1 MEHHQLWITELLNR
15 IFGKPVAA
23 LLNAIGIHPHDPQNP
38 IPNQVAMELVVFLV
52 AVIFVLW
59 LKRRLSV
66 DRPGAAQQCI
76 EMVLS
81 NPMGVGIQDLLN
93 DNVGHESGKY
103 LPMIGSIGLFILL
116 CNLVSL
122 VPGFESPTATS
133 SVPLG
138 CALVVFAY
146 YNWCGIR
153 KHGMLSYLKH
163 FLGPDLA
170 ETSKA
175 RFFTELILFVLQ
187 LPFKVL
193 MLIIETISH
202 LARLLSLTV
211 RLWVNMLVS
220 ELLYGTFLGLTLSLF
235 LFVRDKSVLGY
246 VLVPVPLLVPILFIA
261 LHVLVGVLQAFVFT
275 LLPSIYL
282 GVAVGE
288 EH

>member
-1 MEHHQLWITELLNR
+1 
-15 IFGKPVAA
+15 
-23 LLNAIGIHPHDPQNP
+23 
-38 IPNQVAMELVVFLV
+38 
-52 AVIFVLW
+52 
-59 LKRRLSV
+59 
-66 DRPGAAQQCI
+66 
-76 EMVLS
+76 
-81 NPMGVGIQDLLN
+81 
-93 DNVGHESGKY
+93 
-103 LPMIGSIGLFILL
+103 
-116 CNLVSL
+116 
-122 VPGFESPTATS
+122 
-133 SVPLG
+133 
-138 CALVVFAY
+138 
-146 YNWCGIR
+146 
-153 KHGMLSYLKH
+153 MLSYSKH

-175 RFFTELILFVLQ
+175 GFFTKLIFFILQ

-235 LFVRDKSVLGY
+235 LFVRDKSVAGY
-246 VLVPVPLLVPILFIA
+246 VLVTMPLLVPIAFIA

-282 GVAVGE
+282 GGAVGE